1 MNDFFAQKIFKY
13 HNHYKDQSV
22 DESYSL
28 SEIIEMHDS
37 NAKNFV
43 FDVLQSEALPHV
55 PQEEDAVAGKGLA
68 KPK

>member
-13 HNHYKDQSV
+13 HNHYKDNSV

-43 FDVLQSEALPHV
+43 FDVL
-55 PQEEDAVAGKGLA
+55 
-68 KPK
+68 